1 MTLVLRS
8 TTIRTVQRVRVPVAL
23 SARNDARPALVV
35 DGFHYQ
41 AIGSL
46 QALALAVA
54 AALVTPVL
62 LWLAL

>member
-8 TTIRTVQRVRVPVAL
+8 TTIRTVRRVRAPVTLA
-23 SARNDARPALVV
+23 ARNDPSPALVA
-35 DGFHYQ
+35 DGSRYQ

-54 AALVTPVL
+54 AAIVAPVL